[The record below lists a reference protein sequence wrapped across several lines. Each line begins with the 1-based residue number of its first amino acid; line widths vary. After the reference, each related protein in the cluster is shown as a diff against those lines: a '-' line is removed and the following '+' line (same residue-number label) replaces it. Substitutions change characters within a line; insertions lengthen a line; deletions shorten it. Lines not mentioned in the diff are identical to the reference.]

1 MVRTCRDLD
10 DLHEE
15 AGLADERTFEVL
27 LNEFRRVGVDPDTF
41 SAMLALRP
49 EDALR
54 ALRTLPEGA
63 GPSAFLAQLRKNG
76 IVPSAADSDAQGDT
90 PSLPN
95 RQRRRDK
102 TA

>member
-1 MVRTCRDLD
+1 
-10 DLHEE
+10 
-15 AGLADERTFEVL
+15 LADEQTFDVL

-54 ALRTLPEGA
+54 ALRVLPDSA
-63 GPSAFLAQLRKNG
+63 GPSAFLAQLRRNG
-76 IVPSAADSDAQGDT
+76 ISPGAADSAVAEP
-90 PSLPN
+90 PSLTN